1 MTNRTAPNRV
11 GEVVRETKETRIR
24 VRIDLDGTGKTEIST
39 GVGFYDH
46 MLESFGRHG
55 GFDLQV
61 ETKGDL
67 HIDMHH
73 TVEDTGI
80 VLGQAFKQACDE
92 FKGIRRFGTSYIP
105 MDETLTR
112 CAVDLSNRPYLIWKV
127 DFTRPKVGEMD
138 TELFKEFHQAFAMNA
153 GACVHLETLYGD
165 NTHHIAESGFK
176 GVRRFGHAYI
186 PMDETLTRCAIDLSN
201 RPYLIWNVSYKTP
214 KVGDMDTE
222 LFKEFHHAFAMN
234 CGACVHLETLYG
246 TNSHHIAESG
256 FKALARALRTAVEL
270 DPKTHGHAPS
280 TKGVL

>member
-1 MTNRTAPNRV
+1 MANRTA
-11 GEVVRETKETRIR
+11 EVVRETKETRIR
-24 VRIDLDGTGKTEIST
+24 VRLDLDGTGKTEIST

-55 GFDLQV
+55 GFDLKI
-61 ETKGDL
+61 ETQGDL

-80 VLGQAFKQACDE
+80 VLGQAFKEACDG

-153 GACVHLETLYGD
+153 GACLHLETLYGD

-176 GVRRFGHAYI
+176 
-186 PMDETLTRCAIDLSN
+186 
-201 RPYLIWNVSYKTP
+201 
-214 KVGDMDTE
+214 
-222 LFKEFHHAFAMN
+222 
-234 CGACVHLETLYG
+234 
-246 TNSHHIAESG
+246 
-256 FKALARALRTAVEL
+256 ALARALREAVEI
-270 DPKTHGHAPS
+270 DPKTHGQAPS